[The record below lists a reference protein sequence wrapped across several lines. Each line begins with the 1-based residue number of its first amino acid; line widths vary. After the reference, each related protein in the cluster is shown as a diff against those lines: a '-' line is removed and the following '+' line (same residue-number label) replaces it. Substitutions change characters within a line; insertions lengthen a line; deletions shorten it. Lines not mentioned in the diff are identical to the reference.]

1 MPPDPH
7 NTPRPEDWS
16 EYRRLI
22 LQELERLNMLAHD
35 LSDEIRDIRN
45 KDLSQVRIDIAMLQ
59 VKAGVWGAVAG
70 AVIALGAIFL
80 RKGGF

>member
-1 MPPDPH
+1 MPPDPP

-45 KDLSQVRIDIAMLQ
+45 KDLSQVRVDIAMLQ